1 MISAQRKDQLLLTA
15 EMLLKARRTLQPIN
29 DLPPDLQP
37 ASLKEAYFVQDQMA
51 IAFGPI
57 GGWKVGAP
65 TPEAT
70 PLFAP
75 MPAAWIAETN
85 SLLTGPR
92 HRFRGLEAEISFR
105 IGKNLPP
112 RITPYTREE
121 VMEAIGACHPAIE
134 VLETAITDP
143 KQCVRF
149 TQVADIQIHGG
160 FVYGP
165 EVADWQ
171 QIDFAKEIV
180 SISVDGIVRVEG
192 TGSNP
197 AGTDL
202 LRLVTWLA
210 NDGVSRTGGLK
221 AGDWITT
228 GSWTGNTLASAGSSA
243 LVNFAHAGS
252 VAVWFA

>member
-1 MISAQRKDQLLLTA
+1 MISAQRKDQLMQAAEILL
-15 EMLLKARRTLQPIN
+15 EARRTLTPIS
-29 DLPPDLQP
+29 DLPTELQP
-37 ASLKEAYFVQDQMA
+37 ASQEEAYFVQDQIA

-65 TPEAT
+65 SPDAT

-75 MPAAWIAETN
+75 MPLAWITKSD
-85 SLLTGPR
+85 SLLEGPL
-92 HRFRGLEAEISFR
+92 HRFRGLEAEIAFC
-105 IGKNLPP
+105 IGKDLPP
-112 RITPYTREE
+112 RTTPYSREE
-121 VMEAIGACHPAIE
+121 VTAAIGSCHPAIE
-134 VLETAITDP
+134 VLETAIADP
-143 KQCVRF
+143 RQCARF

-165 EVADWQ
+165 QVANWQ
-171 QIDFAKEIV
+171 QIDFAREDV
-180 SISVDGIVRVEG
+180 SISVDGDVRVEG

-210 NDGVSRTGGLK
+210 NDGAVRTGGLK

-228 GSWTGNTLASAGSSA
+228 GSWTGNTLASAGSTA
-243 LVNFAHAGS
+243 LVNFAHAGR
-252 VAVWFA
+252 VALRFA